1 MDPPYNSRQY
11 SRFYHV
17 YEVLVKWDK
26 PMLYSDAAKPKFVE
40 NNSDYCRTAA
50 LRAFTDLVSK
60 IQAKYIVVSYNNTYK
75 SKSSSSENKIKL
87 EQIEDVLNKCGT
99 TKVFT
104 HKHQAFNAGKTEFDD
119 HKEYLFITKI
129 DNEKRNS
136 SFSALLRG

>member
-1 MDPPYNSRQY
+1 MANID
-11 SRFYHV
+11 
-17 YEVLVKWDK
+17 
-26 PMLYSDAAKPKFVE
+26 
-40 NNSDYCRTAA
+40 
-50 LRAFTDLVSK
+50 
-60 IQAKYIVVSYNNTYK
+60 AKYIVVSYNNTYK

-99 TKVFT
+99 TKVYT

-136 SFSALLRG
+136 SFSTILCGR